1 MTCPAGVGAHAVRR
15 EGTLLLTRV
24 HSASFCGRNQEEQR
38 LFPPFV
44 ISFTWWKHA
53 VVKNPALG
61 APVGFGFE
69 EMAQSARASLQ
80 AQAQGPEFNPQDPF
94 VIPALGTRRQV
105 ELWG

>member
-1 MTCPAGVGAHAVRR
+1 MTCPIKVGAHAARR
-15 EGTLLLTRV
+15 EGTLLLTWV
-24 HSASFCGRNQEEQR
+24 HSASFCGQNQKEQR
-38 LFPPFV
+38 LFPPFL

-69 EMAQSARASLQ
+69 ETAQSARVSL
-80 AQAQGPEFNPQDPF
+80 QAQGPEFNPQDPF